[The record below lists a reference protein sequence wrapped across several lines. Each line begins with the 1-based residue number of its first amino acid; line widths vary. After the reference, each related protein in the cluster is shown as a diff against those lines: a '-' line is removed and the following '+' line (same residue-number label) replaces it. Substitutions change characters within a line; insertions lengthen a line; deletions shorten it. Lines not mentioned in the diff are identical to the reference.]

1 MRTKQCYSF
10 INDEE
15 QIECYKKYL
24 KDTYN
29 VTWAPKDKKR
39 NDYNITGVFE
49 FGISHAP
56 DSDAD
61 DKAEEDGNVSAVLSF
76 RRRCVAVTNDISVKG
91 KDRWFN
97 GLDVLSDT
105 DGCKNL
111 IDYNF
116 VQFELRLPILAD
128 GSPQPDVVSHGVGG
142 SAMFKEYVETT
153 ILLYLFAGYQAVPYH
168 HHSKLREGQSMVQE
182 QFV

>member
-1 MRTKQCYSF
+1 M
-10 INDEE
+10 
-15 QIECYKKYL
+15 
-24 KDTYN
+24 
-29 VTWAPKDKKR
+29 TWAPKDKKS

-111 IDYNF
+111 IDYNI

-128 GSPQPDVVSHGVGG
+128 GSPQPDVIVLPWLS
-142 SAMFKEYVETT
+142 SRT
-153 ILLYLFAGYQAVPYH
+153 IPP
-168 HHSKLREGQSMVQE
+168 
-182 QFV
+182 